1 MEELLE
7 TGLFLMAAGM
17 GTVLVLLAALVLMVH
32 CVSRLSRWLAPPMRI
47 AAAPPPPAATAPQDE
62 AELITVI
69 GTAVA
74 AYERDKGQR

>member
-1 MEELLE
+1 MAELLE
-7 TGLFLMAAGM
+7 TGLVLMAAGM
-17 GTVLVLLAALVLMVH
+17 GTVFVLLAALVLMVH
-32 CVSRLSRWLAPPMRI
+32 GVSRLSRWLAPPTPI

-74 AYERDKGQR
+74 AYERGRGQR